1 MVEYS
6 KGCDT
11 KNSYISSAN
20 TNSSY
25 GNTSN
30 TVIGLVMEIQNGTI
44 EATLVSGQ
52 GTNYLYTLN
61 YLSLTPVVSSGPQAD
76 PISQD

>member
-1 MVEYS
+1 
-6 KGCDT
+6 
-11 KNSYISSAN
+11 
-20 TNSSY
+20 
-25 GNTSN
+25 
-30 TVIGLVMEIQNGTI
+30 MEIQNGTI

-76 PISQD
+76 PIFTGLDGVYSITVTDGWGCGIESTQ

>member
-1 MVEYS
+1 MYS
-6 KGCDT
+6 Y
-11 KNSYISSAN
+11 KNSSTSRTN

-30 TVIGLVMEIQNGTI
+30 TVIVLLWRYKWNNQ
-44 EATLVSGQ
+44 ATLVSGGGQ

-76 PISQD
+76 PIFTG